1 MLILFWN
8 AATSSGCLYL
18 WVVRKETQFKLAQT
32 ETLSQ
37 GTEKGASGLAG
48 SRGNNDVTQTQ
59 FLSIAW
65 IFSWGII
72 TGSSGPA
79 LPTYAWLFSVT
90 QIPKLSLGGL
100 VVSRCL
106 SGTNHWGL
114 EWPGLG
120 HTPALV
126 WRDGLG
132 PLRVEERQF
141 PKRERGPDV
150 QTASYSWLKG
160 IQLLCVR
167 VMPLR
172 VGRSR
177 RCHEYSP
184 KELGDQLVDRDTFV
198 K

>member
-1 MLILFWN
+1 MLLPAVDACIFGLWGKRLN
-8 AATSSGCLYL
+8 LNWPRQKRYL
-18 WVVRKETQFKLAQT
+18 REQRK
-32 ETLSQ
+32 
-37 GTEKGASGLAG
+37 GLQAWLDLG
-48 SRGNNDVTQTQ
+48 IPIM

-90 QIPKLSLGGL
+90 QIPRLSLDGL

-106 SGTNHWGL
+106 SGTNHWRL